1 MKINK
6 GFFFAAII
14 SVTLLATS
22 CASHR
27 AQDSLRQKSSYEKVF
42 ASALA
47 ALEDIRFSVVSSD
60 INTGKIVAEK
70 RLFRSLH
77 RLEINVEEVPKGV
90 KVGIGS
96 ATPLEA
102 KRETNNL
109 AKEFS
114 RALRKRVPSHLSF
127 VRW

>member
-1 MKINK
+1 MKVNK

-22 CASHR
+22 CAPHR
-27 AQDSLRQKSSYEKVF
+27 AQDSLRQESSYEKAF

-47 ALEDIRFSVVSSD
+47 ALEDVQFSIVSSD
-60 INTGKIVAEK
+60 IDTGKIVAEK
-70 RLFRSLH
+70 RLFHSLH
-77 RLEINVEEVPKGV
+77 RLEISVEEVPEGV

-96 ATPLEA
+96 VAPLEA

-114 RALRKRVPSHLSF
+114 RALRKRVPKQPF
-127 VRW
+127 